1 MKRKLAV
8 LLALLCLSTV
18 LLPGCKRGEKQ
29 RGQASKDTQASAD
42 RLEEITGLPAVSV
55 LIDLPSDAEYAPGS
69 IQKTL
74 QRMPGYN
81 KDFVLQ
87 LTLIPSRVGTER
99 DIDLTRIRTEIM
111 AGKGPDLFL
120 CSQGMVSLSATL
132 DDKALFNFPVQAM
145 SNHIFLPLDD
155 YIDKAEYI
163 EWDKL
168 QPVVMDAGKNEEGQ
182 QIMPLSYVFTVTL
195 FDHDLYTPKEE
206 LPMTWEEM
214 TESSDPAIRVSS
226 NGFLPDIIGELADYS
241 KDVPAFSED
250 ELRIWAAR
258 TFDTWQT
265 IPEDMRNSTTVSLD
279 QETLTRCD
287 IHLDGEQEYT
297 MVPVYNLSGGVT
309 ANITTFA
316 AINRNARHP
325 DEAFRIIDYL
335 LSPKVQQSSPLFQKH
350 MEGLPVYTGT
360 GDDMPQDSYW
370 KMNEVNYHAVNTAQE
385 QINIAKFPGPL
396 DTCIWEVEMYND
408 EVLEKSAHEQYVLM
422 EMLLAES

>member
-18 LLPGCKRGEKQ
+18 LLPGCKGGKNQ
-29 RGQASKDTQASAD
+29 GTQASQDTQASAD
-42 RLEEITGLPAVSV
+42 RLEEITGLPVVSV
-55 LIDLPSDAEYAPGS
+55 LIDLPSDVEYAPDS
-69 IQKTL
+69 LQKTL

-81 KDFVLQ
+81 RDFVLQ
-87 LTLIPSRVGTER
+87 ITLIPSRAGSER

-120 CSQGMVSLSATL
+120 CSQGMVSLSATPE
-132 DDKALFNFPVQAM
+132 DKALFNFPVQAM

-155 YIDKAEYI
+155 YIEKAEYI

-168 QPVVMDAGKNEEGQ
+168 QPVVMEAGKNEEGQ
-182 QIMPLSYVFTVTL
+182 QIMPLSYAFTVTL
-195 FDHDLYTPKEE
+195 FDHDSYTPKEE

-250 ELRIWAAR
+250 ELRTWAAR

-265 IPEDMRNSTTVSLD
+265 VPEDMRNSVTVPLN

-408 EVLEKSAHEQYVLM
+408 EVLEKTAHEQYVLM